1 MDWGR
6 AKEEGPSHLGDLVE
20 FKVELIHDG
29 VWRIHG
35 VAHDA
40 GNYLDCSLRVD
51 QTQILTGGCDSEE

>member
-29 VWRIHG
+29 VWRIHS

-40 GNYLDCSLRVD
+40 GNDLDCSLRAD
-51 QTQILTGGCDSEE
+51 QHKY